1 LSTGIE
7 LLVGLGNPGPA
18 YAETRHNAGFWF
30 LDRLAHRH
38 ALSFRE
44 HARFYGHVARLTL
57 DGGSCW
63 LLKPMIFMNRSGQGT
78 AALANFYRIPPAH
91 ILVVHDE
98 LDLPLGT
105 VRLKHGGGSGGN
117 KGLRD
122 IIACLGDSGFSR
134 LRLGVGHPGQRDQ
147 VTPYLLSRPPET
159 EREAI
164 VAAIESA
171 LELLPAI
178 LSGESAKVMNQLHR
192 KT

>member
-1 LSTGIE
+1 MSTGIE

-44 HARFYGHVARLTL
+44 HTRFYGQVARLTL
-57 DGGSCW
+57 DGGSYW

-98 LDLPLGT
+98 LDLPPGT

-117 KGLRD
+117 KGLQD

-164 VAAIESA
+164 AAAIESA

>member
-1 LSTGIE
+1 MSTGIE

-44 HARFYGHVARLTL
+44 HTRFYGHVARLTL

-98 LDLPLGT
+98 LDLLPGT

-117 KGLRD
+117 NGLRD
-122 IIACLGDSGFSR
+122 IIACLGNSGFSR

>member
-30 LDRLAHRH
+30 LDRLARRH

-63 LLKPMIFMNRSGQGT
+63 LLKPMSFMNRSGQGT
-78 AALANFYRIPPAH
+78 AALANFYRIPPTH

-98 LDLPLGT
+98 LDLPPGT
-105 VRLKHGGGSGGN
+105 VRLKQGGGSGGN
-117 KGLRD
+117 KGLGD
-122 IIACLGDSGFSR
+122 IIACLGDRGFSR

-147 VTPYLLSRPPET
+147 VTPYLLSRPSET

-164 VAAIESA
+164 VAAIEAA

>member
-1 LSTGIE
+1 M
-7 LLVGLGNPGPA
+7 
-18 YAETRHNAGFWF
+18 
-30 LDRLAHRH
+30 
-38 ALSFRE
+38 
-44 HARFYGHVARLTL
+44 L

-63 LLKPMIFMNRSGQGT
+63 LLKPMSFMNRSGQST

-98 LDLPLGT
+98 LDLPPGT

-164 VAAIESA
+164 VAAIEAA

>member
-1 LSTGIE
+1 M
-7 LLVGLGNPGPA
+7 LVGLGNPGPA

-44 HARFYGHVARLTL
+44 HTRFYGQVARLTL
-57 DGGSCW
+57 DGGSYW

-98 LDLPLGT
+98 LDLPPGT

-117 KGLRD
+117 KGLQD

>member
-98 LDLPLGT
+98 LDLPPGT

>member
-44 HARFYGHVARLTL
+44 HARFYGQMARLML

-63 LLKPMIFMNRSGQGT
+63 LLKPMIFMNRSGQST

-98 LDLPLGT
+98 LDLPPGT

-164 VAAIESA
+164 VAAIEAA

>member
-38 ALSFRE
+38 VLSFRE

-98 LDLPLGT
+98 LDLPPGT

-117 KGLRD
+117 KGLGD

>member
-44 HARFYGHVARLTL
+44 HARFYGQVARLTL

-78 AALANFYRIPPAH
+78 AALANFYHIPPAH

-98 LDLPLGT
+98 LDLPPGT

-164 VAAIESA
+164 VAAIEAA

>member
-1 LSTGIE
+1 M
-7 LLVGLGNPGPA
+7 LVGLGNPGPA

-98 LDLPLGT
+98 LDLPPGT

-117 KGLRD
+117 KGLQD
-122 IIACLGDSGFSR
+122 IIACLGDRGFSR

-147 VTPYLLSRPPET
+147 VMPYLLSRPPET
-159 EREAI
+159 DREAI

>member
-44 HARFYGHVARLTL
+44 HARFYGQVARLTL

-63 LLKPMIFMNRSGQGT
+63 LLKPMIFMNRSGQST

-98 LDLPLGT
+98 LDLPPGT

-164 VAAIESA
+164 VAAIEAA

>member
-1 LSTGIE
+1 MSTGIE

-98 LDLPLGT
+98 LDLPPGT